1 MDSELIESGNPET
14 PEPAM
19 EDTITAAWKEISG
32 RNTIGAEKPAVD
44 TSASEPLPSDDV
56 VEVPDESAGVV
67 PVEGESG
74 DKSVVVEKPA
84 GEVKRAPSSWTA
96 AGKAEFA
103 KSSQVVQDEVL
114 RREADFHAG
123 LDTYKTMAQKG
134 QSFEQTV
141 APFMAT
147 IQSLGAT
154 PEQALTQLFTA
165 DHQLRYGSPE
175 SKTQMAIKIFK
186 DYGIDPNLVFAA
198 YQNGEPVPT
207 APNQEYQAL
216 QQKVTALETERQQE
230 RQGQQ
235 AREAASLNSE
245 IADFS
250 KGKEHF
256 ETVREDMAALLQT
269 GRATTLQDAYDKAV
283 RINPVTFAAEQAK
296 QLAMQ
301 NADKAKKA
309 ADAKRSASVNIT
321 SRGVIA
327 PKAAVGTFEE
337 TIRSEAERLGLI

>member
-1 MDSELIESGNPET
+1 
-14 PEPAM
+14 
-19 EDTITAAWKEISG
+19 
-32 RNTIGAEKPAVD
+32 
-44 TSASEPLPSDDV
+44 
-56 VEVPDESAGVV
+56 
-67 PVEGESG
+67 
-74 DKSVVVEKPA
+74 
-84 GEVKRAPSSWTA
+84 
-96 AGKAEFA
+96 
-103 KSSQVVQDEVL
+103 
-114 RREADFHAG
+114 
-123 LDTYKTMAQKG
+123 
-134 QSFEQTV
+134 
-141 APFMAT
+141 
-147 IQSLGAT
+147 
-154 PEQALTQLFTA
+154 
-165 DHQLRYGSPE
+165 
-175 SKTQMAIKIFK
+175 
-186 DYGIDPNLVFAA
+186 
-198 YQNGEPVPT
+198 
-207 APNQEYQAL
+207 
-216 QQKVTALETERQQE
+216 VTALETERQQE